1 MYDSLFELI
10 SSFIWTALAYVG
22 TSLGGQRMA
31 KKVGMENPWLFW
43 IPGANLYALGQL
55 ADIQASRCEG
65 KTTNFRKKILIWLI
79 APMIVSIAW
88 AIILVIWLIAAVN
101 KGILN
106 DTGIVSLDM
115 TGDASMVGLSFALLL
130 GFIALFVAYII
141 LIVIYYK
148 ALYRAYK
155 LYAPDSAGGF
165 LVLSIFIGAA
175 IPILLFA
182 LSFKEP
188 ALPAEQNDGW
198 DSPFYT
204 L

>member
-10 SSFIWTALAYVG
+10 SSFIWTALTYVG

-65 KTTNFRKKILIWLI
+65 KTTNLRKKILIWLI

-106 DTGIVSLDM
+106 NNEIVSLDM
-115 TGDASMVGLSFALLL
+115 IGDASMIGLSIAILL

-148 ALYRAYK
+148 ALYRTYK